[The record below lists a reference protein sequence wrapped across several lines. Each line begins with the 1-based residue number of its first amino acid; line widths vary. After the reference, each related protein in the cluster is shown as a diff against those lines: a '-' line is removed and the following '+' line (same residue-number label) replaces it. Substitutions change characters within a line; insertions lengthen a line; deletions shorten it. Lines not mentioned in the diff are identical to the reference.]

1 MKTNCFA
8 WTSILILLT
17 TVLVLCGCLGRSP
30 QTKFYLLHSVDSP
43 EATGV
48 VKTKEGLRLGI
59 GPVELSEYLDRP
71 QIVTQTS
78 KSELRVDQFNQW
90 AETLEFNIASVL
102 ARNLSA
108 LLSTQ
113 NLFLFPWAGSTQ
125 IDYQVKL
132 AIVDFKGTPG
142 GNVILRAQ
150 YTILDGSKKLLKMN
164 VVNVSQ
170 PISAPGYEEL
180 VSSMSRAL
188 DDLSRQIA
196 QVIMALP
203 KEEAELEP

>member
-1 MKTNCFA
+1 
-8 WTSILILLT
+8 
-17 TVLVLCGCLGRSP
+17 
-30 QTKFYLLHSVDSP
+30 
-43 EATGV
+43 V
-48 VKTKEGLRLGI
+48 VQTKEGLRIGI

-150 YTILDGSKKLLKMN
+150 YTILDGSKKLLKMT

-188 DDLSRQIA
+188 DELSHEIA
-196 QVIMALP
+196 QAIKARP
-203 KEEAELEP
+203 KEETDLNP